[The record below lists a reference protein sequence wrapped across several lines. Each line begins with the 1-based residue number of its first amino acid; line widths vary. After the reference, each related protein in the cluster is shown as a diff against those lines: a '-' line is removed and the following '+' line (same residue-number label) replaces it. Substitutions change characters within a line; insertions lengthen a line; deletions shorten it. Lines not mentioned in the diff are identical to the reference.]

1 MERHSA
7 ALPVGGR
14 QPNPN
19 RNPNPNPNPNPDPDP
34 DPDPNPNQVDEHGNP
49 ALAPADD
56 DDVPA
61 LRVRLEG
68 PLTGD
73 DDVYDEGARPPT
85 LLPVEFEPNPN
96 PNPNPYPNPNPL
108 G

>member
-1 MERHSA
+1 MTVFSGD
-7 ALPVGGR
+7 LPCNNTSHRVLCPPLKLQMVDEYGTN
-14 QPNPN
+14 PNPN
-19 RNPNPNPNPNPDPDP
+19 PDPNPNPNPN
-34 DPDPNPNQVDEHGNP
+34 QVDEYGNP
-49 ALAPADD
+49 AHAPADD

-85 LLPVEFEPNPN
+85 LLPVP
-96 PNPNPYPNPNPL
+96 
-108 G
+108 